1 MYIDYIIDELYS
13 FIEGGRKLV
22 STKTY
27 ISIG

>member
-13 FIEGGRKLV
+13 FIERRRKLV